1 MNPIW
6 FESLSCVQHPELRLF
21 CFPYAGGSAEVFRPW
36 RRYFSPA
43 VDLRLVHL
51 PGRGHRFTEQPFR
64 RLNPLV
70 QAIADHIG
78 DELQRPF
85 AFYGHSMGAL
95 ISFELARELRRR
107 HAIEPVE
114 LFLSGRGAPHL
125 SIESTSFN
133 LPHEKF
139 ISKLRE
145 LNGTPREV
153 LENEEITNLF
163 LPILRADFELVDTY
177 EYQPEA
183 CLSSASTVYGGLQD
197 KEVPARALHGWKE
210 HTSGL
215 KIRLIAGNHFFIQ
228 DPNVHFPE
236 LLWADVSVTLRAL
249 RLDRKLHP
257 DAVPDGGVEIPRA
270 APDNAAISRTTGLR
284 SKQGKPCW

>member
-1 MNPIW
+1 
-6 FESLSCVQHPELRLF
+6 
-21 CFPYAGGSAEVFRPW
+21 
-36 RRYFSPA
+36 
-43 VDLRLVHL
+43 L
-51 PGRGHRFTEQPFR
+51 PGRGHRFTEQPFQ

-70 QAIADHIG
+70 EAIADHIG
-78 DELQRPF
+78 GKLQRPF

-107 HAIEPVE
+107 HAVEPVE

-153 LENEEITNLF
+153 LEDEEITRLL

-177 EYQPEA
+177 EYQPET
-183 CLSSASTVYGGLQD
+183 CLSSAITVYGGLQD
-197 KEVPARALHGWKE
+197 KEVPAGALHGWKE
-210 HTSGL
+210 HTPGF
-215 KIRLIAGNHFFIQ
+215 KIRLIAGNHFFIH
-228 DPNVHFPE
+228 DPNVSFPE
-236 LLWADVSVTLRAL
+236 VLWTDISETLRAL
-249 RLDRKLHP
+249 RLDRKFHP
-257 DAVPDGGVEIPRA
+257 DAAPDGGVKCARA
-270 APDNAAISRTTGLR
+270 ALRNVAISRTTGP
-284 SKQGKPCW
+284 K